1 MGYPNNYNLRRSI
14 MEDKELEMLNPQIKE
29 ILVGTK
35 TLKKVKIYP
44 LSTADQ
50 LELTGNIS
58 SSILNIIVLKEESN
72 FKIVSLIKDIVTD
85 NIGKILTYVTDEG
98 EPLMKEISN
107 EQLLYLVEIIYD
119 MNYGSLEK
127 KTTEILKKIMKTFL
141 PAGLSL
147 VSSEPIPNT
156 DLKTSSEEALE
167 MEDLQ

>member
-1 MGYPNNYNLRRSI
+1 